1 MSTMGKF
8 QEPGWEIT
16 ENRVAR
22 VGVAEVE
29 DIAQRHEA
37 AGESGQQRSGEEHSR

>member
-1 MSTMGKF
+1 MSTMGKL
-8 QEPGWEIT
+8 QEPGWEVT

-22 VGVAEVE
+22 GVVAEVG

-37 AGESGQQRSGEEHSR
+37 VEGSGQQRSGEEHSR